1 MGVVVNKDKMNIIS
15 KNISINLSIGYIN
28 WFEDVGGED
37 ECVLLWCDD
46 VEWELDDDDDVLLWV
61 DGSL

>member
-1 MGVVVNKDKMNIIS
+1 MNIIS

-46 VEWELDDDDDVLLWV
+46 VEWELDDDDDVVLLWD